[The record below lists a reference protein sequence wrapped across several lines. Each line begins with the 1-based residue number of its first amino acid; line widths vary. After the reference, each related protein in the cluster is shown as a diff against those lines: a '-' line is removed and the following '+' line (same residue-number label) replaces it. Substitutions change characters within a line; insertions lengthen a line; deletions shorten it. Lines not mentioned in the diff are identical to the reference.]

1 MTETWEAAYD
11 VIVVGSGAAGLTAA
25 ATAATAGLRVLV
37 VEKSKY
43 WGGTTAFSGGGVWIP
58 SNPVMTAAGDA
69 DSPDAASAYLD
80 DVIGDAGP
88 ESTPARRKAF
98 LEAGPEMVDFLSRHG
113 FQWTRAEDYP
123 DYYPERPGGRVG
135 RSIEGQVID
144 GRELGPLLDTL
155 RRAPGATP
163 LPVQTRDLDKLN
175 LALRTPRG
183 FARGAVV
190 VTRIAAGRLSRRV
203 PLAAGL
209 SLVAQLAI
217 IGRAHAMDLWLHR
230 PLNDL
235 VVEDGRVVGVV
246 VADGERQVRVLATR
260 GIVLA
265 AGGFAR
271 NSAYRRRH
279 QPVGDDWTAASRG
292 DDGDAIRLGA
302 EIGAATSLMDEAWWS
317 PTFIFPE
324 GARSLSVWERS
335 MPGAIIVDQTA
346 ERFVNESASYLDVG
360 RALLERDRSVPAVPS
375 WLILD
380 SRHRRR
386 YLLGT
391 LPPAYT
397 PKRLIQSGFLIRA
410 NSLLDLAVQTGLDGR
425 ALRQTVERFN
435 RFAATGVDE
444 DFGRGESIYD
454 RYYGDPRVR
463 PNPNLGS
470 LDRPPFYAVRLF
482 PGDLGTKGGLVT
494 DESGRVLRPDGSAI
508 GGLYAAG
515 NTTASVMGRTYPGPG
530 GTIGPAMVFAY
541 LAAQDLARTTE

>member
-1 MTETWEAAYD
+1 MTEPWEATYD
-11 VIVVGSGAAGLTAA
+11 VVVVGSGAAGLTAA
-25 ATAATAGLRVLV
+25 ATAAASGLRTLV
-37 VEKSKY
+37 VEKSRF

-58 SNPVMTAAGDA
+58 SNPVMVAAGDA

-80 DVIGDAGP
+80 DVVGDTGP

-98 LEAGPEMVDFLSRHG
+98 LDAGPDLVAFLSQHG
-113 FQWTRAEDYP
+113 FRWTRAEDYP

-144 GRELGPLLDTL
+144 GRELGPLLPTL
-155 RRAPGATP
+155 RRPPGASP

-183 FARGAVV
+183 FTRGAVV
-190 VTRIAAGRLSRRV
+190 TARIVAGRLSRRV

-217 IGRAHAMDLWLHR
+217 IGHDHGMEVWLHR
-230 PLNDL
+230 PLRDL

-246 VADGERQVRVLATR
+246 VTDGDR
-260 GIVLA
+260 GIRVQATHGVVLA

-271 NSAYRRRH
+271 NPEYRRRH
-279 QPVGDDWTAASRG
+279 QAVGDDWTAASRG
-292 DDGDAIRLGA
+292 DDGDAIRLGS

-317 PTFIFPE
+317 PTFVFPE
-324 GARSLSVWERS
+324 GARTLSVWERS
-335 MPGAIIVDQTA
+335 MPGAIIVDQSA
-346 ERFVNESASYLDVG
+346 QRFVNESASYLDVG
-360 RALLERDRSVPAVPS
+360 RAILERDRTVPAVPS
-375 WLILD
+375 WLLID
-380 SRHRRR
+380 ARHRRR

-397 PKRLIQSGFLIRA
+397 PRRLIESGFLIRA
-410 NSLLDLAVQTGLDGR
+410 ASLLDLAVQTGLDGR
-425 ALRQTVERFN
+425 TLGGTVERFN
-435 RFAATGVDE
+435 RFAATGIDE
-444 DFGRGESIYD
+444 DFGRGESAYD

-463 PNPNLGS
+463 PNPNLGP
-470 LDRPPFYAVRLF
+470 LERAPFYAVRLY

-494 DESGRVLRPDGSAI
+494 DESGRVLRPDGSPI
-508 GGLYAAG
+508 VGLYAAG

-541 LAAQDLARTTE
+541 LAARDLARAAD